1 MRADAARNKEK
12 VLSAAALLFATKGAR
27 NVTMAD
33 IAQAADVGRATLYRR
48 YPDVASI
55 ATALLD
61 AHEHELQEQL
71 LRGDPPLGPG
81 AAPAERLTAFYAAMV
96 ELLEQHHELV
106 LGTEVGQSRLRTG
119 AYGFWRAHVRS
130 LLVAAQVPEADA
142 LADSLLAPLAP
153 DVYTYQRKEHGLS
166 TKEII
171 VGLERL
177 AHGVLGGGE

>member
-1 MRADAARNKEK
+1 MRADAARNREK
-12 VLSAAALLFATKGAR
+12 VLSAAARLFAAKGAR

-61 AHEHELQEQL
+61 AHERDLQEHL
-71 LRGDPPLGPG
+71 LRGEPPLGPG
-81 AAPAERLTAFYAAMV
+81 APPAARLTAFYAAMV
-96 ELLEQHHELV
+96 DLLEQHYELV

-130 LLVAAQVPEADA
+130 LLGAVKVPEADV
-142 LADSLLAPLAP
+142 LADALLAPLAP

-166 TKEII
+166 TKKII
-171 VGLERL
+171 VGLDCL
-177 AHGVLGGGE
+177 ARGVLGGAE